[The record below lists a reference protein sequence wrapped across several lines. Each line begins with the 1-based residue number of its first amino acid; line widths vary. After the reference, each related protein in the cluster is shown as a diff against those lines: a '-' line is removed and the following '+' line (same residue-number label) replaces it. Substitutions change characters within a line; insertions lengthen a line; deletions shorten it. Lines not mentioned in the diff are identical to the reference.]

1 MYLNYYNLK
10 LKPFQITT
18 DPRFLWLGEKHKEA
32 LSTLEYGIS
41 GNKGF
46 VLLTGEVGTGKTV
59 LTNSLVDMLDMKTVA
74 AAITDPGL
82 EKLDFFNLLSSSF
95 NFNKK
100 FESKGEFLIH
110 LRDFLHKAY
119 SNNQKVLII
128 IDEAQR
134 LSNELLEEIRL
145 LSNIELYDSKL
156 INIFFVGQN
165 EFNETLLEKKNR
177 AVAQRITL
185 KYNITPLNEKE
196 TVSYI
201 HHRLKIAG
209 TEKKI
214 FNKKALREVF
224 IFSEGIPRLINIICD
239 YSLLT
244 GYSRDKKIID
254 ETIVKECAGE
264 LRMPVKEEKKLDVLQ
279 KKIEKIKTEP
289 SDKINH
295 DSSVK
300 IKRGEGKDYEKK
312 EKTAPAKRSFFITFL
327 YFVLILSLV
336 IAGGYYF
343 KTHKKPGE
351 KKQWDIDELT
361 PKRFKESLYQKEK
374 TLKVEISD
382 KKFPPKDKKELVVS
396 PAELQNKTDD
406 TKAAASPDLNKTDLN
421 KVDLNKKYLGKIFE
435 LMIKG
440 KGKEANQTDTESAAK
455 ADTEP
460 ASYDN
465 LKDMISNLSKHNNK
479 VLIPFGLD
487 SNDIPDK
494 GFKTLD
500 ILGTLMLQYPE
511 TEAVIKG
518 YTDAQGGVKYNIR
531 VSEFRANIVKI
542 YLVGKGIDAKRIKA
556 TGMGQQNPI
565 ASNDTLEGKKANRR
579 VEIEFVVKNEDLF

>member
-18 DPRFLWLGEKHKEA
+18 DPKFLWLGEKHKEA
-32 LSTLEYGIS
+32 LSTLEYGVS

-59 LTNSLVDMLDMKTVA
+59 LTNSLISMLDMKTVA
-74 AAITDPGL
+74 ASITDPGL
-82 EKLDFFNLLSSSF
+82 EKLDFFNLLSNSF
-95 NFNKK
+95 DFNKK

-119 SNNQKVLII
+119 SSNQKVLII

-165 EFNETLLEKKNR
+165 EFNETLLAKKNR

-185 KYNITPLNEKE
+185 KYNITSLNKKE
-196 TVSYI
+196 TVLYI
-201 HHRLKIAG
+201 HHRLKVAG
-209 TEKKI
+209 TESRI
-214 FNKKALREVF
+214 FNKKALNEIF

-244 GYSRDKKIID
+244 GYSRGKKIID
-254 ETIVKECAGE
+254 ETIVEECAGE
-264 LRMPVKEEKKLDVLQ
+264 LRMPIKEEKKLDVLQ
-279 KKIEKIKTEP
+279 KKIERIKTKTL
-289 SDKINH
+289 DKINH
-295 DSSVK
+295 GRSVK
-300 IKRGEGKDYEKK
+300 IKPEKKKDYEKK
-312 EKTAPAKRSFFITFL
+312 EKTASGKRSFFIASL
-327 YFVLILSLV
+327 YFVLILSLI
-336 IAGGYYF
+336 IAGSYYSQ
-343 KTHKKPGE
+343 THKKPSE
-351 KKQWDIDELT
+351 KNQWDIDELA
-361 PKRFKESLYQKEK
+361 PKKFKESLYQKEK
-374 TLKVEISD
+374 TLKVEMSD
-382 KKFPPKDKKELVVS
+382 
-396 PAELQNKTDD
+396 N
-406 TKAAASPDLNKTDLN
+406 TKPSASPDFNKTDLN
-421 KVDLNKKYLGKIFE
+421 KKHLGKIFA
-435 LMIKG
+435 LMTQD
-440 KGKEANQTDTESAAK
+440 KGKEVNQTDT
-455 ADTEP
+455 DL

-479 VLIPFGLD
+479 VLIPFGLN
-487 SNDIPDK
+487 SNDISDK
-494 GFKTLD
+494 GFKMLD
-500 ILGTLMLQYPE
+500 IMATLMLQHSE

-531 VSEFRANIVKI
+531 ISEFRANTVKS

-556 TGMGQQNPI
+556 EGMGQQNPI
-565 ASNDTLEGKKANRR
+565 GSNDTLEGKRANRR
-579 VEIEFVVKNEDLF
+579 VEIEFYR